1 MGCYAIALCLDHTK
15 TLFSP
20 SCCLSRSSQTKLVL
34 SCFQSLKN
42 LLEYVTSP
50 LEYKVQK
57 IFPHFEVNIPRML
70 ILSVNLID

>member
-1 MGCYAIALCLDHTK
+1 MQGLKNL
-15 TLFSP
+15 
-20 SCCLSRSSQTKLVL
+20 LSMM
-34 SCFQSLKN
+34 FLKN

-57 IFPHFEVNIPRML
+57 IFLHFEVNIPRML